1 MLQEQLLHNLFH
13 NGFNASL
20 LAYGQTGS
28 GKTHSM
34 LGSPG
39 TKEQKGIAQIL
50 LGRILAVPGVHSVRL
65 AAFQVY
71 KKSCHDLLAPTRSI
85 EGACKFDEVKRA
97 NMFWAAVTEKEVQDE
112 EQVEQ
117 LLAIV
122 TERRTTMSTDR
133 NALSSRSH
141 LFIRVVV
148 EFYSEA
154 QHEMLAK
161 QSNGDTTAA
170 QGSPSPTQQ
179 QPHRP
184 ALRRA
189 AYAPVL
195 MLVDLAGSERSS
207 KTQHISAGGQ
217 AQTNAING
225 ALSSLRRVIGSLREN
240 EKPSWRDDPLTKAL
254 KGFLG
259 GDAVTH
265 VLCTVSCEPSQVVES
280 QSTLAFGE
288 DIRVVHSKPTA
299 QRVATLQGSEADRE
313 RVLRQAAEAKL
324 QKCEEARQRLERDMD
339 VIHSQLR
346 KQASSA
352 SAGELSGLDTVS
364 ALRARLHQLQSQ
376 VQALQASLHSREL
389 LYERQV
395 AALTAGHE
403 ASEEELRAQLKG
415 LIAERDVLQEQLPQ
429 LQDASAQLAG
439 LSTQLAVLQSDHQQ
453 QAQLH
458 AATLLELQAVRDQL
472 QAARQQQQ
480 QQQQLGEVEAIGAR
494 QSLPAGDSSSQLCE
508 LPTQMSADLQA
519 KMAVEERCE
528 SLQAEVAQQSGE
540 LASAKELMARQQVE
554 LERLTAERQDS
565 VGNEGS
571 RQVEMLCMQLQQE
584 LAAAMAAQQQ
594 QEQQLAE
601 ARAAQQQQEQ
611 QLAAAMAAQ
620 QQQEQQLAEA
630 RAAQQQQEQQLAAAM
645 AAQQQRE
652 QQLAE
657 ARAAQQ
663 QQEQQLAAAMAAQQQ
678 QEQQLIEARAAQQ
691 QQEQQLAEARA
702 AQQQQEQQLAA
713 AMAAQQQQ
721 EQQLAEARAA
731 QQQQEQQLAAA
742 MAAQQQQEQQ
752 LIEAR
757 AAQQQQEQQLAE
769 ARAAQQQQEQQLA
782 EARAAQQQQ
791 EQQLAEARAAQQQQE
806 QQLIEARAAQQ
817 QQEQQLAEARAAQQ
831 QQEQQLA
838 EARAAQQQQEQQLA
852 GARAAQQQQEQQ
864 LAEARAA
871 QQQQEQQLA
880 AAMAAQQQQE
890 QQLAAAMA
898 AQQQQEQQLAAAMA
912 AQQQQEQ
919 QLAEARAAQQQ
930 QEQQLAAA
938 MAAQQQREQQLVEAR
953 ATQQQEAAE
962 NSRQLLLVQEL
973 LSTDIQKLQ
982 ADNAELMQSAVQ
994 SGQRLQLVHEE
1005 LEAKESALQH
1015 ALSISA
1021 CTPQLQQQLST
1032 TQAHLSTTQDRCAQL
1047 QEEQT
1052 LLHQFIRHEK
1062 AAALAVRKEGHQLLA
1077 AAAAKERSL
1086 ASAFQTV
1093 RVGLRQLM
1101 TQQQRSKDGQ
1111 QWQEEL
1117 VAAQYSQMLRLLS
1130 TLASGCSLGE
1140 APADV
1145 PAPAT
1150 YSRLTINTSTC
1161 TWAGPDLVSPA
1172 LSIALSPMAATPSAD
1187 PQPLLHCNKVPGRG
1201 AGAHSSSLTNP
1212 TWAADTPRPLRSSCT
1227 ALSTS
1232 DTPRGTLAR
1241 AQSTSQHELPAPVE
1255 PPSASSAVHRDRTHW
1270 QAVHSQS
1277 LGISPSLVSPGGP
1290 MAYVGAS
1297 TAEQMGLRCGSQ
1309 LLALQLS
1316 PKDGLPKPVTMLGLL
1331 PGHSQAV
1338 CGLCLANDSGN
1349 AVQLYVLSEE
1359 EQARA
1364 RDVKLSCLHVKD
1376 AVGPWAGQLS
1386 LGELASFLSAGGAVM
1401 LGPAVT
1407 SRKTWVQLCP
1417 VEASVFLLEQTGEM
1431 GTFCRTTHS
1440 SSSKCKTAAG
1450 VVTATGAGAE
1460 LRPLMAC
1467 DFEAVAEQQLACQ
1480 ELLEQWLPQ
1489 RCSQMLPVSKKLQA
1503 SPFAL
1508 EGGLPPPTPSEATW
1522 VSPPNP
1528 AASEPLPEGYPL
1540 GSRLAVARSCG
1551 VPPLK
1556 LAGVGDPSCGP
1567 ATGRTPAPEA
1577 GALPRQVASARPAH
1591 PLKEGQPGGDVMRQ
1605 SGPLKHI
1612 LSLGRNM
1619 GRIAAKL
1626 GGGKN
1631 RQEGNRHKKAELS
1644 GHDDTQLDH
1653 DQEPVEVLH
1662 PRRG

>member
-1 MLQEQLLHNLFH
+1 MVTQCGTVALKVSVRLKPLPAGVSIEHTCHALPGNRVSITNKARSRHSTHPDYSFDEVFGPEASNQDVCSMLQEQLLHNLFH

-184 ALRRA
+184 ASRRA

-389 LYERQV
+389 QYERQV

-480 QQQQLGEVEAIGAR
+480 QQQQQQLEEVEAIGAR
-494 QSLPAGDSSSQLCE
+494 QSLLAGDSSSQLCE
-508 LPTQMSADLQA
+508 LPAQMSADLQA

-528 SLQAEVAQQSGE
+528 SLQAKVAQQSDE
-540 LASAKELMARQQVE
+540 LASAKELMARQQME

-584 LAAAMAAQQQ
+584 LAEARATQQQQEQQLVEARAAQQQQEQQLAEARAPQQQEEQQLAAAMAAQQQQEQQLLAEARATQQQQEQHLAEARAAQQQEQEQQLAAAMAAQQQQEQQLVEARATQQQQEQQLAEARAAQQQQEQQLAEARATQQQ

-630 RAAQQQQEQQLAAAM
+630 RAT
-645 AAQQQRE
+645 
-652 QQLAE
+652 
-657 ARAAQQ
+657 
-663 QQEQQLAAAMAAQQQ
+663 
-678 QEQQLIEARAAQQ
+678 
-691 QQEQQLAEARA
+691 
-702 AQQQQEQQLAA
+702 
-713 AMAAQQQQ
+713 
-721 EQQLAEARAA
+721 
-731 QQQQEQQLAAA
+731 
-742 MAAQQQQEQQ
+742 
-752 LIEAR
+752 
-757 AAQQQQEQQLAE
+757 QQQQEQQLAE

-791 EQQLAEARAAQQQQE
+791 EQQL
-806 QQLIEARAAQQ
+806 
-817 QQEQQLAEARAAQQ
+817 
-831 QQEQQLA
+831 
-838 EARAAQQQQEQQLA
+838 
-852 GARAAQQQQEQQ
+852 
-864 LAEARAA
+864 
-871 QQQQEQQLA
+871 
-880 AAMAAQQQQE
+880 
-890 QQLAAAMA
+890 
-898 AQQQQEQQLAAAMA
+898 
-912 AQQQQEQ
+912 
-919 QLAEARAAQQQ
+919 
-930 QEQQLAAA
+930 
-938 MAAQQQREQQLVEAR
+938 VEAR
-953 ATQQQEAAE
+953 ATQQQEAAA

-1150 YSRLTINTSTC
+1150 TYSRLTINTSTC

-1241 AQSTSQHELPAPVE
+1241 VQSTSQHELPVPVE
-1255 PPSASSAVHRDRTHW
+1255 PPSASSAVHRERTHW

-1277 LGISPSLVSPGGP
+1277 LGVSPSLVSPGGP

-1386 LGELASFLSAGGAVM
+1386 LRELASFLSAGGAVM

-1450 VVTATGAGAE
+1450 VVTVTGAGAE

-1508 EGGLPPPTPSEATW
+1508 EGGLPPPTLSEATW

-1528 AASEPLPEGYPL
+1528 AASEPLPEGDPL

-1551 VPPLK
+1551 VPPLR

-1567 ATGRTPAPEA
+1567 ATGRTPASEA

-1591 PLKEGQPGGDVMRQ
+1591 PLKGGQPGGDVMRQ

-1631 RQEGNRHKKAELS
+1631 RQEGNRHKKVELS

-1662 PRRG
+1662 PRRD